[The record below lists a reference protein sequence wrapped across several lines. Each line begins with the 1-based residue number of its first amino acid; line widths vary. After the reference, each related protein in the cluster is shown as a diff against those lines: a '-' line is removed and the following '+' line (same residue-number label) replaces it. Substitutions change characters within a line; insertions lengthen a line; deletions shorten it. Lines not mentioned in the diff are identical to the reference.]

1 MARRRT
7 RRRPESPIII
17 KGIADA
23 MATAMGI
30 ADRVPHGHAVAV
42 TDGRGRVLE
51 MLLFTGE
58 EHTPEDAIA
67 AGLATS
73 QVYPLARRMLL
84 VSVLDD
90 VDLQTPNELDVEMWW
105 DTVERCDAVGLELWE
120 WIQTSRE
127 LFRFLS
133 MTAAE
138 MAAVEPFS
146 PS

>member
-7 RRRPESPIII
+7 RRRPEGPLFI

-23 MATAMGI
+23 MGAAMGI

-42 TDGRGRVLE
+42 SDGRGRVLE

-58 EHTPEDAIA
+58 EHTPEDVIA
-67 AGLATS
+67 AGLAIG

-90 VDLQTPNELDVEMWW
+90 VDLQTPNEFDVEMWW